1 MKKHLTH
8 HWETFRSLP
17 QATQYAWMILTTL
30 LLVWIVINTPVQ
42 NTLPVSPS
50 NHNEAQ
56 TLNLPTQT
64 VGSESEAF
72 ATVASW
78 GGEVISQNDA
88 DIQPPRAGTIIA
100 WDVSI
105 GERVT
110 AGQVLGR
117 LSSAPLTP
125 ELAKTLAD
133 QSEALSRARAN
144 VLFAQTYSEQSK
156 TQIAQF
162 TTSNTTEN
170 AIEDAKAVVRSNVES
185 MRSALQQAISRE
197 FPEFSMSGGDT
208 FTLHKQNRLS
218 TVNLKSGFGVLN
230 SGLREQYLRSLDEAL
245 RTFDGQVLPEIE
257 GKQYFLDATRLVS
270 ASIADQ
276 NYTQEQLT
284 SLKRNIGEDQAS
296 FNATV
301 EKYHTALLDVS
312 EKQKV
317 LAEQMRNTASSIT
330 TLDKERST
338 AETDFIAA
346 EAAYRAV
353 ASAINGGT
361 VIVAPKSG
369 SISAITKQVGEFVA
383 PGISVASVSSGIQ
396 TDKMVRFRIPS
407 NVEVP
412 KKGDL
417 VRIVRPGFAK
427 DVRLGRVIGVGAAL
441 DGNGAFMADARFE
454 SSVEWPAHLSVR
466 VIPEKHIGQ
475 SVAVPFNAVWWDEE
489 NHPHVWLVSDELIIS
504 ERPVVTGRTY
514 GDAVEILSGLTIGDT
529 YITEPTDHIKDG
541 MKLNSASIPKTTD
554 GASTSGDGHG
564 HSHDE

>member
-1 MKKHLTH
+1 
-8 HWETFRSLP
+8 
-17 QATQYAWMILTTL
+17 MILTTL
-30 LLVWIVINTPVQ
+30 LLVWIVINTATQ
-42 NTLPVSPS
+42 RTLPVPPPD
-50 NHNEAQ
+50 HNEVQ
-56 TLNLPTQT
+56 SLNLPTQT

-133 QSEALSRARAN
+133 QSEALSRAKAN
-144 VLFAQTYSEQSK
+144 VLSTQTYSEQSK
-156 TQIAQF
+156 VQITQF
-162 TTSNTTEN
+162 TTSNTAEN
-170 AIEDAKAVVRSNVES
+170 AIEDAKAVVRSNAES
-185 MRSALQQAISRE
+185 MRSALRQAITRE
-197 FPEFSMSGGDT
+197 IPEFSMNGNDAL
-208 FTLHKQNRLS
+208 TLHNA
-218 TVNLKSGFGVLN
+218 VNLRSIFGVLN
-230 SGLREQYLRSLDEAL
+230 SGLREQYLRTLDEAL
-245 RTFDGQVLPEIE
+245 RTLDGQVLPEIE

-276 NYTQEQLT
+276 NYTQEQLA

-296 FNATV
+296 FNAAV

-317 LAEQMRNTASSIT
+317 LAEQKRDTAGSIT

-338 AETDFIAA
+338 AETDLIAA
-346 EAAYRAV
+346 EAAYRSV

-369 SISAITKQVGEFVA
+369 SISAITQQVGEFVA

-427 DVRLGRVIGVGAAL
+427 DVRLGRVIGVGTAL

-454 SSVEWPAHLSVR
+454 GAVEWPAHLSVR
-466 VIPEKHIGQ
+466 VIPEKRIGQ
-475 SVAVPFNAVWWDEE
+475 SIAVPFNAVWWDEE

-504 ERPVVTGRTY
+504 ERKVVTGRTY

-529 YITEPTDHIKDG
+529 YITAPTDHIKDG
-541 MKLNSASIPKTTD
+541 MKLDSASIPKTTD
-554 GASTSGDGHG
+554 EASTSRDGHG
-564 HSHDE
+564 HAHDE